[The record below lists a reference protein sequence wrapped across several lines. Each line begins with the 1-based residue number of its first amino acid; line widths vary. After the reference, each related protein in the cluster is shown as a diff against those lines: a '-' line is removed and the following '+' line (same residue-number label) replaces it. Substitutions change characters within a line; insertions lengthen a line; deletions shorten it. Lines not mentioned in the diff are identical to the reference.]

1 MKVMDE
7 IPHKLLFFL
16 AILLFF
22 SQSSKA
28 QYLTKEKIAFYSST
42 LFYCAMESITEA
54 YAIKEKHETDPNLRT
69 KYMQTWHRTKIFRE
83 MGSISTGITIALDSD
98 FKPLHM
104 LSNLFV
110 SASMFWL
117 IHDEVINR
125 INGWDNIPFGYTSQ
139 SSGVWS
145 GSNGSFFDKFAN
157 PYIKISSLL
166 LSVFLNML
174 VSQL

>member
-1 MKVMDE
+1 
-7 IPHKLLFFL
+7 
-16 AILLFF
+16 
-22 SQSSKA
+22 
-28 QYLTKEKIAFYSST
+28 
-42 LFYCAMESITEA
+42 
-54 YAIKEKHETDPNLRT
+54 
-69 KYMQTWHRTKIFRE
+69 

>member
-7 IPHKLLFFL
+7 IPQKLLFFL
-16 AILLFF
+16 TILLFF
-22 SQSSKA
+22 NQSSKA
-28 QYLTKEKIAFYSST
+28 QYFTKEKIAFYSST
-42 LFYCAMESITEA
+42 LFYCAMEAVTEA
-54 YAIKEKHETDPNLRT
+54 YAIKEKFEADPNLKS
-69 KYMQTWHRTKIFRE
+69 KYMQTWHKTKIFRE
-83 MGSISTGITIALDSD
+83 MGSISTGITIALDSE
-98 FKPLHM
+98 FKPLNM

-125 INGWDNIPFGYTSQ
+125 INGWDVPFGYTTQ

-145 GSNGSFFDKFAN
+145 GSNGSYFDKFAN
-157 PYIKISSLL
+157 PYIKISSLV
-166 LSVFLNML
+166 LSIFLNML